1 MPPQGDDPNRRSFSQ
16 ERDTKKRPIAANRLT
31 GPIRVFWIDQN
42 VGDMNDFAFKQD
54 APRYRSTVDPS
65 RVTCDELGVVTR
77 KPVAR
82 FEVESFTFRSTY
94 DHRVRL
100 AQAGGR
106 VDESIEHRLEIE
118 GRTADNLEHLGGRGL
133 LLQRFPQLVQQPRV
147 LDRDDGLAREACNQC
162 NLLVRKWA
170 NFLAIDGDRAEKL
183 AFLEHRYGEKRARP
197 GQFHHGHA

>member
-1 MPPQGDDPNRRSFSQ
+1 
-16 ERDTKKRPIAANRLT
+16 
-31 GPIRVFWIDQN
+31 
-42 VGDMNDFAFKQD
+42 MNDFAFKQD

-133 LLQRFPQLVQQPRV
+133 LLQGLPKFVEQPRV
-147 LDRDDGLAREACNQC
+147 LDGDNRLVSEGSGKF
-162 NLLVRKWA
+162 NLP
-170 NFLAIDGDRAEKL
+170 I
-183 AFLEHRYGEKRARP
+183 GE
-197 GQFHHGHA
+197 